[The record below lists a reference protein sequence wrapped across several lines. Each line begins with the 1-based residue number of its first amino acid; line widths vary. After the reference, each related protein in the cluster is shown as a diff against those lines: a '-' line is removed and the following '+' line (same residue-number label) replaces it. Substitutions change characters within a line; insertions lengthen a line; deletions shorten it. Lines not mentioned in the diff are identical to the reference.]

1 MLNKCQNNNI
11 FSTEHLSMNNNVT
24 VLELSGILDGIRG
37 NELRREVSTIM
48 DKGTNILLL
57 DLKNVKFIDSS
68 GLGALVS
75 AMQIVRKTDGQLFI
89 CSINDQ
95 VKMLFQL
102 TKMDR
107 IFQTFAD
114 QEEFNRQVITMQNG
128 VY

>member
-1 MLNKCQNNNI
+1 
-11 FSTEHLSMNNNVT
+11 MNMSVT

-37 NELRREVSTIM
+37 NELRREVSNVVDT
-48 DKGTNILLL
+48 GTNILLL

-75 AMQIVRKTDGQLFI
+75 AMQIVRKNDGQLFI

-114 QEEFNRQVITMQNG
+114 QEEFNRQVLATQN
-128 VY
+128 

>member
-1 MLNKCQNNNI
+1 
-11 FSTEHLSMNNNVT
+11 MNMSVT

-48 DKGTNILLL
+48 EKGTDILLL
-57 DLKNVKFIDSS
+57 DMKEVKFIDSS

-75 AMQIVRKTDGQLFI
+75 AMQMVRKADGKLFV
-89 CSINDQ
+89 CSISDQ
-95 VKMLFQL
+95 VRMLFEL

-114 QEEFNRQVITMQNG
+114 QEEFNRQVVAMQN
-128 VY
+128 